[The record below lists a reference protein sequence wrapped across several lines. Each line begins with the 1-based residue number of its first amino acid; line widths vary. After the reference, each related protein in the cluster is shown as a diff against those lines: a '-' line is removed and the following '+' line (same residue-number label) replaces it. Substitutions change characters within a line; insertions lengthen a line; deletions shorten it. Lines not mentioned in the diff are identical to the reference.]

1 MHRKWHTSKCKRL
14 VVSTCIIFTNCSD
27 LLWKF
32 HSFSILEMS
41 DSEGRTPLHWAI
53 DRGHL
58 NVAEALVEKNADV
71 NAKVNK

>member
-1 MHRKWHTSKCKRL
+1 MQE
-14 VVSTCIIFTNCSD
+14 VSSLYIYHFHKYSD

-32 HSFSILEMS
+32 YGFSILKMS

-58 NVAEALVEKNADV
+58 NVVKALIDHNADV